1 MADQSAGT
9 PSVPDILQGSIGAMR
24 PFAAQANTTRRS
36 SFAPREN
43 AGSPSADRE
52 PSLRRF
58 LPVAPDRL
66 CRKLRMRRVRIQDRR
81 TRFSGYQST
90 LTTKHP
96 RNRPIEL
103 VQSFQHSWQIT
114 CWPMSHGCKS
124 KSSSQKIEM
133 NEPVI
138 VLDHLSKSYGNV
150 HAVQDLSLT
159 IEAGTIF
166 GFLGPNGAGKTT
178 TMRMLC
184 GLTHPTNGRATIE
197 VTDTWKHRQKVRTKF
212 GYVPQSFSLYRD
224 LTVLENFRFFGGA
237 YGVPGAALEERIGR
251 LLRIID
257 LEEKRVTTAD
267 NLSGGMRQLLAIG
280 CALVHNPSV
289 LFLDEPTRGLDPVHR
304 QQIWNL
310 LYDLSNEGK
319 TIFVTTHY
327 MDEAE
332 RCTEVG
338 FIENGRLLAKAS
350 PRALKASFRAHLL
363 EIDVEPLMPALVRL
377 RDIPEVLGVSLRSG
391 SLRLYTP
398 EAEQLIATW
407 RENWPFPDIRLLGER
422 WVQPDME
429 DVFTAYSQG
438 YDGVLKRSDS

>member
-1 MADQSAGT
+1 M
-9 PSVPDILQGSIGAMR
+9 V
-24 PFAAQANTTRRS
+24 ANL
-36 SFAPREN
+36 
-43 AGSPSADRE
+43 D
-52 PSLRRF
+52 
-58 LPVAPDRL
+58 
-66 CRKLRMRRVRIQDRR
+66 
-81 TRFSGYQST
+81 
-90 LTTKHP
+90 HH
-96 RNRPIEL
+96 RN
-103 VQSFQHSWQIT
+103 
-114 CWPMSHGCKS
+114 
-124 KSSSQKIEM
+124 KIEM
-133 NEPVI
+133 NDPVI
-138 VLDHLSKSYGNV
+138 ALHHLSKSYGDV

-159 IEAGTIF
+159 IEGGTIF

-178 TMRMLC
+178 TMKMLC
-184 GLTHPTNGRATIE
+184 GLTHPTGGHGTIE
-197 VTDTWKHRQKVRTKF
+197 GADTWKERQKVRTKF

-224 LTVLENFRFFGGA
+224 LTVLENFRFFAGA
-237 YGVPGAALEERIGR
+237 YNVPGAELEERIDR
-251 LLRIID
+251 LLQIID
-257 LEEKRVTTAD
+257 LEGKRRTTAD

-350 PRALKASFRAHLL
+350 PRALKASFRAQLL

-377 RDIPEVLGVSLRSG
+377 RDLPEVLGVSLRSG

-398 EAEQLIATW
+398 EARQLIVKW
-407 RENWPFPDIRLLGER
+407 RENWPFGDIRLLGER
-422 WVQPDME
+422 WVEPDME